1 MKIIY
6 GFLCLFFLI
15 LFHEFGHFIA
25 AKLFGVKVESFSIG
39 FGPVLLHKMHRGT
52 DYRLSL
58 LPFGGYCGM
67 KGEKDF
73 QKSLD
78 AHLDHIEA
86 ESDSLY
92 GIHPLRRALIAFAG
106 PFFNLFFTF
115 LAFFLIALI
124 GYTYTSYSSKVIMA
138 DELYPETESAA
149 KQAGMQSGDI
159 ITKINGK
166 SISNFSEIVME
177 ISSRPDETVILTAD
191 RNGTEMTFSVHTQL
205 DKSTG
210 TGKIGI
216 AADVSTAAVY
226 TEKSRSFFPALYR
239 GAAETGNALRITFTG
254 LKTLFMGVDLHETVS
269 GPARIADMLGDVA
282 VQSFSESFRI
292 GTVNLLTVLAYI
304 SISLFIMNLLPV
316 PILDG
321 GLILFALIELFSG
334 KKIPP
339 KVLYYIQFVGLA
351 LIILLFCIGVSGD
364 FVYFLNNF
372 KQ

>member
-25 AKLFGVKVESFSIG
+25 AKLFGVKVECFSIG
-39 FGPVLLHKMHRGT
+39 FGPVLLHKMYRGT

-78 AHLDHIEA
+78 ANLDHIEA
-86 ESDSLY
+86 EKDSLY
-92 GIHPLRRALIAFAG
+92 GIHPVRRALIAFAG

-124 GYTYTSYSSKVIMA
+124 GYTYTSYSAKVIMA
-138 DELYPETESAA
+138 DEIYSETESAA

-159 ITKINGK
+159 ITGVNGK
-166 SISNFSEIVME
+166 PVSNFSELVME
-177 ISSRPDETVILTAD
+177 ISSRPNETVVITAD
-191 RNGTEMTFSVHTQL
+191 RNGTEMTFSVHTVL
-205 DKSTG
+205 DTSTG
-210 TGKIGI
+210 TGKIGVS
-216 AADVSTAAVY
+216 ADVNTAAVY
-226 TEKSRSFFPALYR
+226 TEESKRFFPALYQ
-239 GAAETGNALRITFTG
+239 GAVETGNALRITLSG
-254 LKTLFMGVDLHETVS
+254 LKTLFMGVDLHEAVS
-269 GPARIADMLGDVA
+269 GPARIADMLGDIA
-282 VQSFSESFRI
+282 VHSFSESFRI
-292 GTVNLLTVLAYI
+292 GIVNLLTFLAYI

-321 GLILFALIELFSG
+321 GLILFALIELITK

-339 KVLYYIQFVGLA
+339 KVLYYIQFIGLA

-364 FVYFLNNF
+364 FAYFFNRS
-372 KQ
+372 KR